1 MHYFYFT
8 LLALL
13 PPKKKRNK
21 NNDLTSYE
29 IRSLLSLGTSIRWYR
44 NAHKDK
50 PLEKRAEV
58 KKNSFHEEKKKRIWR
73 QKRLTATTC

>member
-58 KKNSFHEEKKKRIWR
+58 LKKTRFTKKINEFGAKNV
-73 QKRLTATTC
+73 